1 MYFFRHKKNKETKK
15 QRDKERN
22 KERKKERKRLG
33 NVGRCRCLTGNKRQV
48 SMCIKLRYC
57 LKQN

>member
-22 KERKKERKRLG
+22 KERKKERKIERKRLG
-33 NVGRCRCLTGNKRQV
+33 NVGRCRCLTGNKRQ
-48 SMCIKLRYC
+48 M
-57 LKQN
+57 